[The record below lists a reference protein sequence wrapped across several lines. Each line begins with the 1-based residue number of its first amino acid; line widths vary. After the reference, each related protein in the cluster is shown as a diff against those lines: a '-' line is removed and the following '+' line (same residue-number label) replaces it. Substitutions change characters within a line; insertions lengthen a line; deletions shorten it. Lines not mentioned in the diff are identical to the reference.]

1 MLLAF
6 FEEATTEETKRE
18 RRGRG
23 RRKTRHSFAC
33 LVLKLQRLPLRAP
46 RGLGCPTRPALLVGL
61 DGEEVPDLVRV
72 FFGFWYRGGALKK
85 KKKVSGRRRPFSR
98 SVVER
103 RLLVLTL
110 SIIPRL
116 LALLLILTVRSL
128 LRRPMPSVTTALCD
142 SRTPASP
149 RRSVTKSERMGG
161 GGVDPG
167 IFVSLF
173 LALLTERALS
183 LARCRGQ

>member
-1 MLLAF
+1 
-6 FEEATTEETKRE
+6 
-18 RRGRG
+18 
-23 RRKTRHSFAC
+23 
-33 LVLKLQRLPLRAP
+33 
-46 RGLGCPTRPALLVGL
+46 
-61 DGEEVPDLVRV
+61 VPDLVRV

-85 KKKVSGRRRPFSR
+85 KEVSGRRRPFSR

-183 LARCRGQ
+183 WARCRGQ